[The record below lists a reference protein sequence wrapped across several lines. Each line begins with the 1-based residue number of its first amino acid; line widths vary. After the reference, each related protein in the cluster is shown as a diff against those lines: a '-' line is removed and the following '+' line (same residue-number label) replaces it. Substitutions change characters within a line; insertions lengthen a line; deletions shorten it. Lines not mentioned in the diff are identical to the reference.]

1 MTTQYVMIETRDPF
15 GQDGATMP
23 ELATELAGNAQV
35 TPAPRPDSVRAVEHQ
50 SAAYLL
56 STDGRL
62 KWLEGHADEQ
72 DATIKRL
79 QRDLTAMAALK
90 SHSHAYSPSP
100 GFGIVTRSAV
110 DNLVT
115 LNEAAGRVA
124 MHGVRRSLLEA
135 QSEAI
140 GIPIWQIPL
149 PWPCTNEDYERRMAE
164 ASRRAVEDGFDRI
177 AFGDLVYDRE
187 SRRVWCAGREVQLTP
202 RELRLFDIL
211 FLRAGA
217 PVSAETLY
225 DYVWR
230 EDGTHTSNSLAVYV
244 GYLRRKL
251 TGSRV
256 AVVETLRGQGY
267 RLSQRHTL

>member
-1 MTTQYVMIETRDPF
+1 MI
-15 GQDGATMP
+15 
-23 ELATELAGNAQV
+23 
-35 TPAPRPDSVRAVEHQ
+35 
-50 SAAYLL
+50 
-56 STDGRL
+56 
-62 KWLEGHADEQ
+62 
-72 DATIKRL
+72 
-79 QRDLTAMAALK
+79 LTANEPMSGAMTL
-90 SHSHAYSPSP
+90 P
-100 GFGIVTRSAV
+100 FAV
-110 DNLVT
+110 CVVGAR
-115 LNEAAGRVA
+115 EE
-124 MHGVRRSLLEA
+124 RRQRLLDLLPLGDANVSLLEPA
-135 QSEAI
+135 VWEDSDLERQSPDLFVVDVGRDVRA
-140 GIPIWQIPL
+140 
-149 PWPCTNEDYERRMAE
+149 MAE
-164 ASRRAVEDGFDRI
+164 AVQRARRRWPSVTILCLYVASCEDAIAMMDAGADDAITADAPWPVVAAHVAASVRRVQLSNAQLRI

-230 EDGTHTSNSLAVYV
+230 EEGTHTSNSLAVYV

-267 RLSQRHTL
+267 RLSQRRET

>member
-1 MTTQYVMIETRDPF
+1 MI
-15 GQDGATMP
+15 
-23 ELATELAGNAQV
+23 
-35 TPAPRPDSVRAVEHQ
+35 
-50 SAAYLL
+50 
-56 STDGRL
+56 
-62 KWLEGHADEQ
+62 
-72 DATIKRL
+72 
-79 QRDLTAMAALK
+79 LTANQPMSGAM
-90 SHSHAYSPSP
+90 
-100 GFGIVTRSAV
+100 
-110 DNLVT
+110 T
-115 LNEAAGRVA
+115 LPFTVCVVGASEETGARLLDLLPLGDANV
-124 MHGVRRSLLEA
+124 SLLEPA
-135 QSEAI
+135 VWEDSDLERQSPDLFIVDVGRDARATADAVQRARRRWPSVTILCLFVSSCEDAVAMMDAGADDAI
-140 GIPIWQIPL
+140 TADA
-149 PWPCTNEDYERRMAE
+149 PWPVVAAHVAASVRRVQLSNAQL
-164 ASRRAVEDGFDRI
+164 RI

-230 EDGTHTSNSLAVYV
+230 EEGTHTSNSLAVYV

-267 RLSQRHTL
+267 RLSQRREP

>member
-1 MTTQYVMIETRDPF
+1 MILTANQPTQRETTLPFTVCVVSAREETRARLLDLLP
-15 GQDGATMP
+15 
-23 ELATELAGNAQV
+23 LGNACV
-35 TPAPRPDSVRAVEHQ
+35 TLLPPAVWEDGDLEPQSPDLFIVDVGRDVRAAAHAVQQARRRWPSVTILCLYAASSEDAVAMMDAGADDAITADAPWTVLGAHVAASVRRVQ
-50 SAAYLL
+50 L
-56 STDGRL
+56 S
-62 KWLEGHADEQ
+62 
-72 DATIKRL
+72 
-79 QRDLTAMAALK
+79 
-90 SHSHAYSPSP
+90 
-100 GFGIVTRSAV
+100 
-110 DNLVT
+110 N
-115 LNEAAGRVA
+115 
-124 MHGVRRSLLEA
+124 A
-135 QSEAI
+135 Q
-140 GIPIWQIPL
+140 L
-149 PWPCTNEDYERRMAE
+149 
-164 ASRRAVEDGFDRI
+164 RI

-230 EDGTHTSNSLAVYV
+230 EEGTHTSNSLAVYV

-267 RLSQRHTL
+267 RLSQREP

>member
-1 MTTQYVMIETRDPF
+1 MILTANEPMSGAMTLPFTVCVVGAREETR
-15 GQDGATMP
+15 A
-23 ELATELAGNAQV
+23 
-35 TPAPRPDSVRAVEHQ
+35 R
-50 SAAYLL
+50 LL
-56 STDGRL
+56 DLLPLG
-62 KWLEGHADEQ
+62 
-72 DATIKRL
+72 DAN
-79 QRDLTAMAALK
+79 
-90 SHSHAYSPSP
+90 
-100 GFGIVTRSAV
+100 V
-110 DNLVT
+110 
-115 LNEAAGRVA
+115 
-124 MHGVRRSLLEA
+124 SLLEPA
-135 QSEAI
+135 VWEDSDLERQSPDLFIVDVGRDA
-140 GIPIWQIPL
+140 
-149 PWPCTNEDYERRMAE
+149 RAMAE
-164 ASRRAVEDGFDRI
+164 AVQRARRRWPSVTILCLYVSSCEDAIAMMDAGADDAITADAPWPVVAAHVAASVRRGQLSNAQLRI

-230 EDGTHTSNSLAVYV
+230 EEGTHTSNSLAVYV

-267 RLSQRHTL
+267 RLSQRREP